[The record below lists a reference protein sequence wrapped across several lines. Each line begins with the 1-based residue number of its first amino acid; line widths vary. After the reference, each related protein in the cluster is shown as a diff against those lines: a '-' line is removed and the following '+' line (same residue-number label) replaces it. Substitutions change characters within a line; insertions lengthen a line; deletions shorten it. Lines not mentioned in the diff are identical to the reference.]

1 MKINKDGI
9 AEASIL
15 ELLAFY
21 IYDNDLFKL
30 MSFEEWIIRC
40 KAQGV
45 KVSGGLYKQKRIAC
59 RG

>member
-1 MKINKDGI
+1 MRINNQGLT
-9 AEASIL
+9 EASIL

-30 MSFEEWIIRC
+30 MSFGEWIIRC

-45 KVSGGLYKQKRIAC
+45 RVSGGPYKQKRC
-59 RG
+59 FR